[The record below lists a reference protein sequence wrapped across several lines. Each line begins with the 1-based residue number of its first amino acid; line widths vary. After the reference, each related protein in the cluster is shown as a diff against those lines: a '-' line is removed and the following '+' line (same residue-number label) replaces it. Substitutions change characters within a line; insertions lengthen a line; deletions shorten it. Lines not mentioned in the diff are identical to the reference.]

1 MKVAVT
7 GATGVLGRAAV
18 ATVVGAGHEVHGLA
32 RTAAEAQRLQAWGAR
47 PVCAG
52 VADRSS
58 LIAAF
63 AGCDAVCSLAPG
75 APVGT
80 GVTRGRA
87 WRDHDRSL
95 TRAAVAVA
103 DAARAAGVRRLVQ
116 ESTSLLYAD
125 HGEEWITEQSL
136 LDITTATEPATVA
149 EAHAQGFGATGRRGE
164 RSAVILRL
172 GQVLGDDL
180 ATRCMVRNALRGRPV
195 GFGRPDGWA
204 HVVHTDDLGGAVLAA
219 LRAPAGTYNVGTQ
232 PVRRAEIAA
241 AVGEALDRPAPD
253 LHGPLRT
260 RLSGPRA
267 ESWGRS
273 LRVSSEEIVAR
284 TGWSPGRP
292 VLGADWFATVGT
304 GLSALV
310 R

>member
-18 ATVVGAGHEVHGLA
+18 ASAVGAGHEVRGLA
-32 RTAAEAQRLQAWGAR
+32 RTAGEAQRLEAWGAT
-47 PVCAG
+47 PVCAD
-52 VADRSS
+52 VVDRDS
-58 LIAAF
+58 LVAAF
-63 AGCDAVCSLAPG
+63 DGCDAVCSLAPE
-75 APVGT
+75 APVGA
-80 GVTRGRA
+80 GVARGRA
-87 WRDHDRSL
+87 WRDHDRVRA
-95 TRAAVAVA
+95 RAAVAVA

-125 HGEEWITEQSL
+125 HGEEWVTEQSL
-136 LDITTATEPATVA
+136 LDITAATEPATVA
-149 EAHAQGFGATGRRGE
+149 EAHAQGFGAACRGGE
-164 RSAVILRL
+164 RSAVILRF

-180 ATRCMVRNALRGRPV
+180 ASLCMVRSARRGRPV
-195 GFGRPDGWA
+195 GFGRPEGWA

-219 LRAPAGTYNVGTQ
+219 LRAPAGIYNVGAQ

-241 AVGEALDRPAPD
+241 AVGAAIERPAPE

-260 RLSGPRA
+260 RLAGSRA

-273 LRVSSEEIVAR
+273 LRVSSDEVEVR
-284 TGWSPGRP
+284 TGWSPMRP
-292 VLGADWFATVGT
+292 VLGADWFEVPCT
-304 GLSALV
+304 GPSALV